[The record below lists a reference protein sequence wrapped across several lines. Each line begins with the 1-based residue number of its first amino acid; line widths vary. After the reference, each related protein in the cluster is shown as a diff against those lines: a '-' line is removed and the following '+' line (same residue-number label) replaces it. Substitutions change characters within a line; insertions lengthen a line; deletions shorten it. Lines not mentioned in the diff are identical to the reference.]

1 MVVIVIVLM
10 YQAIEVLQQV
20 LLHQVQVKV
29 LVVGEQQ
36 GEIKMDGYIIIG
48 LLVLVVVGGYVLFF
62 GGEEWIRNSEIY
74 TVSSLSYLEFGHL

>member
-1 MVVIVIVLM
+1 M
-10 YQAIEVLQQV
+10 YQVQEVLQQV
-20 LLHQVQVKV
+20 LLHQVHQV

-62 GGEEWIRNSEIY
+62 GGEEWTRNSEIY
-74 TVSSLSYLEFGHL
+74 MVSSLSYFLYGLL